1 MLISGRRWAAD
12 ENDNKIEGEPKV
24 QEGSSY
30 KFINSVGDIVW
41 YNSKTSRHLYGE
53 AIDIINGQGFSFE
66 GVLDAI
72 IGDFQTVYDMYSNGV
87 YCAVEVT
94 KDDTGNSVKHY
105 HIGTVDQSSSDS
117 ISGQGQWWTQVK
129 KIRNSETWSFGGKT
143 INFNSYKS
151 MNK

>member
-53 AIDIINGQGFSFE
+53 AIDIING
-66 GVLDAI
+66 
-72 IGDFQTVYDMYSNGV
+72 
-87 YCAVEVT
+87 
-94 KDDTGNSVKHY
+94 
-105 HIGTVDQSSSDS
+105 
-117 ISGQGQWWTQVK
+117 
-129 KIRNSETWSFGGKT
+129 
-143 INFNSYKS
+143 
-151 MNK
+151 